1 MVKGDIKMTYE
12 YHWDINPKDPE
23 NIVIYHY
30 GKRMFV
36 ETKFYPIGHESKTKS
51 WLINNYGRSAYP
63 ITWWTT
69 FDSVYVREDIYTHYK
84 LCE

>member
-30 GKRMFV
+30 GKRIM
-36 ETKFYPIGHESKTKS
+36 G
-51 WLINNYGRSAYP
+51 
-63 ITWWTT
+63 
-69 FDSVYVREDIYTHYK
+69 IYMG
-84 LCE
+84 EAIQG